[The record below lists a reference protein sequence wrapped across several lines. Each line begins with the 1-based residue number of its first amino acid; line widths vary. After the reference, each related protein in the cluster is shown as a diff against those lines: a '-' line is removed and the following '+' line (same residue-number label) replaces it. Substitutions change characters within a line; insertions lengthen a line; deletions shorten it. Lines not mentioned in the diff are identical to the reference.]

1 MKFCHLLTQ
10 FRERARL
17 SKTDLSRRLDV
28 SSGYI
33 INLEAGRQRPPTIKR
48 LEQIINTLSLSKKE
62 AKELL
67 DCAGRERIKEKD
79 RLFFEER
86 PQVADLSPEIL
97 EALQDPIAVKAL
109 IITHKNSQ
117 DIKNSIKAL
126 LDCLPTLTIEKRQAI
141 LALCR

>member
-10 FRERARL
+10 FRERAGL
-17 SKTDLSRRLDV
+17 SKTELSRRLDV

-33 INLEAGRQRPPTIKR
+33 INLEADRQRPPTIQR
-48 LEQIINTLSLSKKE
+48 LEQIIRVLSLSKKE

-67 DCAGRERIKEKD
+67 DYAGRERIREKD
-79 RLFFEER
+79 RMFFEEK
-86 PQVADLSPEIL
+86 PQTVGISPDIL

-109 IITHKNSQ
+109 LITHKNSQ